1 MTHSP
6 YGDFERVS
14 VALCR
19 METDQ
24 GGYFLHSRGFR
35 GSREIGER
43 ILRLTTDE
51 DYEWA
56 ARRMDALGPG
66 AEFPDRE
73 AAYSR
78 GMTDTERRALT
89 GGG

>member
-6 YGDFERVS
+6 YGDFEQVS

-56 ARRMDALGPG
+56 ARRMDA
-66 AEFPDRE
+66 
-73 AAYSR
+73 
-78 GMTDTERRALT
+78 RALVRSSPIGRLRT
-89 GGG
+89 AGG